1 MAKLIEKDLEQA
13 IIALAAKEK
22 NKILIRLINK
32 DKVLVEKLHFQLLEH
47 PEFDLKL
54 RQDAV
59 LEEITNIKRY
69 SFIKSKELLTLQRT
83 YFAQITHHKKITAD
97 KIGEVRLGV
106 KLILRCINLYAEVF
120 NKPDLQY
127 NHKLN
132 EYSIKKVL
140 LLIKNLKS
148 IHEDYQIEFSDDICT
163 ILDFFYSGIH
173 ANLAKFLSL
182 PRNVD

>member
-13 IIALAAKEK
+13 IIALPAKEK

-47 PEFDLKL
+47 PEFDLQL

-59 LEEITNIKRY
+59 LEEIENIKGY
-69 SFIKSKELLTLQRT
+69 SSIKSKDLLTLQRS
-83 YFAQITHHKKITAD
+83 YFAQIAHHKKITAD
-97 KIGEVRLGV
+97 KIGEVRLGI
-106 KLILRCINLYAEVF
+106 KLILRCINLYAAVF
-120 NKPDLQY
+120 NKPDLKY
-127 NHKLN
+127 NHNLN
-132 EYSIKKVL
+132 EYNIKKVL
-140 LLIKNLKS
+140 LLIKNLKA
-148 IHEDYQIEFSDDICT
+148 IHEDYQIEFSDDINT

-182 PRNVD
+182 PRNID